1 VLNLVRHGPT
11 NRRIAELRETSID
24 ATRFHVA
31 NILRKLDARD
41 SGVLRAFV
49 GAPADSPLHARS
61 EAMPLTP
68 LGPIG
73 QIAREVA
80 DTARSERFYRDV
92 LGLPHLFT
100 FGNLAFFDCGGTRL
114 MLTTPEG
121 GAVHPQSAIYLRCED
136 IVGWHAELSA
146 KGVVFVA
153 APHLVHRYPDGAE
166 EWMAFFRDPD
176 GHLTAVME
184 RTKPKA

>member
-1 VLNLVRHGPT
+1 
-11 NRRIAELRETSID
+11 
-24 ATRFHVA
+24 
-31 NILRKLDARD
+31 
-41 SGVLRAFV
+41 
-49 GAPADSPLHARS
+49 
-61 EAMPLTP
+61 MPLSP

-114 MLTTPEG
+114 FLTPPEDG
-121 GAVHPQSAIYLRCED
+121 TVKPQSVLYLRCED
-136 IVGWHAELSA
+136 ILSWHTELSA
-146 KGVVFVA
+146 KGVAFEG
-153 APHLVHRYPDGAE
+153 APHRIHCHPDGSE

-176 GHLTAVME
+176 GHLTALME
-184 RTKPKA
+184 RTKPRA